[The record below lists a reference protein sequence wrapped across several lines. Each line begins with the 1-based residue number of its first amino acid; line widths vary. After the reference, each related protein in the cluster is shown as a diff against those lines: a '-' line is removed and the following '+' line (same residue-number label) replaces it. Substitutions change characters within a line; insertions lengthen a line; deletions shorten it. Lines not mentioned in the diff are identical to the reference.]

1 MPLTKKCFKYSA
13 RIVSLKEKMADASKI
28 TVNADKN
35 NGQEN
40 QPFVLEEFETPV
52 LIEKSSVWLINS
64 PYQVKYR

>member
-1 MPLTKKCFKYSA
+1 
-13 RIVSLKEKMADASKI
+13 MADASKI

-64 PYQVKYR
+64 PYQVKYRWNEI